1 MALSLRN
8 LLILNQLLSLM
19 SGLYTMAI
27 VPDYIPSVIT
37 VHTFE
42 AILLASAWIAWVP
55 CSSSSSISVTSLP
68 WWEMALWIDFLNV
81 LQLRPASLISKQIH
95 VGRLF
100 QISS

>member
-27 VPDYIPSVIT
+27 VPDYIPSIIT

-42 AILLASAWIAWVP
+42 TILLASPRITWVP
-55 CSSSSSISVTSLP
+55 SSSSSSISITSVP

-95 VGRLF
+95 VRRLF